1 MVEKKKKAGKK
12 GKEVSYNE
20 VDAAERDA
28 ADVRGVNSEAV
39 WGGNVD
45 RKCEECAADRE
56 EMRGAVDG

>member
-1 MVEKKKKAGKK
+1 MVGKKAGKK
-12 GKEVSYNE
+12 GKEVSHNE
-20 VDAAERDA
+20 VEAAERDA

-39 WGGNVD
+39 REGNVD